1 MTTQQTP
8 VPRLRPTRHL
18 SARCGA
24 CALLAATWTWGG
36 AARAATEALTLPA
49 APAAVT
55 LRARVVA
62 TGLPGAQGIR
72 QVGRFHSGSPI
83 MTNPEFLLQTQ
94 PGRVLDP
101 ERVLVTVDSNLGAAL
116 GNRAH
121 AAGSVLSIDPRAA
134 VDGRPIAVP
143 ANLAVLPLRR
153 EGGPLQIYTAQTDA
167 YTNRSHNSGARTAA
181 FAAAAGPRYLSINN
195 AFGRPWIANA
205 PFGLRGEGSES
216 VVDPDGKPLANAPSD
231 TAGGV
236 FAGAATPRESVA
248 KATRHGGFASLWNR
262 KPSGQL
268 TPGRLASGALGTALL
283 GASPDGS
290 GFAVFAIVTGDGAV
304 VQAHVQDGIDGL
316 APAGTIAVG
325 AADPGVIGMAFKWS
339 PTRVLYLADAQH
351 DRIVL
356 LHLGDDTRH
365 FTLVRRSSLA
375 SPWLHEP
382 VDLAAAIPEI
392 ASPRFASH
400 TTLSGSSDLYV
411 VNRGDGSLLRISQSG
426 AAIARAEIEIAGE
439 GHIGAGRLHSIAVSA
454 DAQRIW
460 LIARRADSDDSML
473 LEVEAFDSAG
483 PFVGPASPA
492 NGPAHGK
499 TPATDISTRGAQI
512 FRSNFTPAT
521 GLGPLF
527 NAVSCVA
534 CHPGP
539 GGSSAQE
546 EHFAQRVARMDPASG
561 RIMPIDGQA
570 NVSVA
575 RLSTRAL
582 GQADA
587 PAAGLPRAA
596 NVVSL
601 RMPPSLFGVARLDD
615 IPDAAIEAQAVAKG
629 DGIKGHVS
637 RVTSANGQRRIGRY
651 GWKADIATLD
661 DMVAEAF
668 THEIGLNSALAVQ
681 PQTPV
686 EEDGSLVRA
695 VSAYLRSLVRPSVA
709 AK

>member
-1 MTTQQTP
+1 
-8 VPRLRPTRHL
+8 
-18 SARCGA
+18 
-24 CALLAATWTWGG
+24 
-36 AARAATEALTLPA
+36 
-49 APAAVT
+49 
-55 LRARVVA
+55 
-62 TGLPGAQGIR
+62 
-72 QVGRFHSGSPI
+72 

-101 ERVLVTVDSNLGAAL
+101 ERLLVAVESNLGAAL

-134 VDGRPIAVP
+134 ADGRPIVVP
-143 ANLAVLPLRR
+143 PNLAVLSQRR
-153 EGGPLQIYTAQTDA
+153 DGGPLQIYTAQTDA
-167 YTNRSHNSGARTAA
+167 YMNRSHNGGARTAG

-205 PFGLRGEGSES
+205 PFGLRGDGSES

-236 FAGAATPRESVA
+236 FAGTVTPRDTVT
-248 KATRHGGFASLWNR
+248 KATRNGWFASLWNR

-268 TPGRLASGALGTALL
+268 TPGRLDKGALGTALL

-290 GFAVFAIVTGDGAV
+290 GFAVFAVVTGDGAV

-316 APAGTIAVG
+316 APPGTVAVG
-325 AADPGVIGMAFKWS
+325 AADPGVIGIAFKWS
-339 PTRVLYLADAQH
+339 PTRVLYLADMQH
-351 DRIVL
+351 HRIVL
-356 LHLGDDTRH
+356 LHLSDDTRH
-365 FTLVRRSSLA
+365 FTLARRSTMT
-375 SPWLHEP
+375 SPWLRQP

-392 ASPRFASH
+392 ANPRFASH
-400 TTLSGSSDLYV
+400 TTLAGSSDLYV

-426 AAIARAEIEIAGE
+426 AAVARAEIEIPGE
-439 GHIGAGRLHSIAVSA
+439 GRMGAGRLHSIAVSA

-473 LEVEAFDSAG
+473 LEVDAFDAAG
-483 PFVGPASPA
+483 RFVPPASPA
-492 NGPAHGK
+492 NGAAHG
-499 TPATDISTRGAQI
+499 ATTLTDSPTRGAKI
-512 FRSNFTPAT
+512 FRSTFTPAI

-546 EHFAQRVARMDPASG
+546 EHFAQRVARMDAASG
-561 RIMPIDGQA
+561 RITPIDGQGCL
-570 NVSVA
+570 SVA

-587 PAAGLPRAA
+587 PPAGLPRGA

-601 RMPPSLFGVARLDD
+601 RMPPSLFGVARIDD
-615 IPDAAIEAQAVAKG
+615 IPDAAIEAQATAKG
-629 DGIKGHVS
+629 DGIKGRVN
-637 RVTSANGQRRIGRY
+637 RVTAANGQRRVGRY

-668 THEIGLNSALAVQ
+668 THEIGLNSALAVH

-695 VSAYLRSLVRPSVA
+695 VSAYLRSLVRPAEA